1 MIKTEYLDDSDLYS
15 QDSKPKPWQVIAT
28 FIVVGICLVGLA
40 SFIMIKINSS
50 KVGTLAPKN
59 NKNDLN
65 LVLPGPPG
73 SSLKI
78 SPSSQSSTTQ
88 SPASSTS
95 LGSSSYNLQD
105 NSPASNNNQPITSSL
120 QSTDNAQN
128 TGQSINPNLPY

>member
-1 MIKTEYLDDSDLYS
+1 MIKTEYSDDSDQYS
-15 QDSKPKPWQVIAT
+15 QDSKPKSWQVITT

-40 SFIMIKINSS
+40 SFIVIKVNSS
-50 KVGTLAPKN
+50 KDGTLAPKN

-65 LVLPGPPG
+65 LVLPSSPG
-73 SSLKI
+73 SSLKV
-78 SPSSQSSTTQ
+78 SNPNPSSTTQ

-105 NSPASNNNQPITSSL
+105 NSPTSNNNQPSASSL
-120 QSTDNAQN
+120 QSTDSAQN